1 MATAFLICML
11 LFSRRM
17 KFMGCTFE
25 QSTVMAVAIMLCSL
39 AGAFFLHRLIA
50 VVNNTYASEG
60 SGFVLYGGIIAGAV
74 SCIFLCK
81 IKGMNVWK
89 VIDEIASIVPLGQGI
104 GRVGCFVSG
113 CCYGKQTNG
122 MLNIIYSHPGSRAPQ
137 GIPLIPVQIYEA
149 IFDVLLFL
157 FLSYGLKKERALH
170 LTSVLYLLMYST
182 FRFIIEFF
190 RGDAVRGIWG
200 GLSTSQWISL
210 MFLPMILFFFVRLWK
225 KCRVNK
231 KTRSICNTYGRDD
244 CVGIRD

>member
-39 AGAFFLHRLIA
+39 AGAFFQHRLIA

>member
-1 MATAFLICML
+1 MLPYISIFGLEISSYGACMATAFLICLL

-17 KFMGCTFE
+17 KLMGSTFE

-39 AGAFFLHRLIA
+39 IGAFFLHRLIA
-50 VVNNTYASEG
+50 IVDDASASEE

-74 SCIFLCK
+74 SCILLCK
-81 IKGMNVWK
+81 IKGMNFWK
-89 VIDEIASIVPLGQGI
+89 VMDEIASLVSLGQGI

-122 MLNIIYSHPGSRAPQ
+122 LLHIIYNHPGSRAPQ

-157 FLSYGLKKERALH
+157 FLSYGLKKERTLH
-170 LTSVLYLLMYST
+170 LTSVLYLLLYST

-210 MFLPMILFFFVRLWK
+210 MFLPMILFFFVRLRK
-225 KCRVNK
+225 NRRANK
-231 KTRSICNTYGRDD
+231 
-244 CVGIRD
+244 

>member
-1 MATAFLICML
+1 MLPYISIFGLTVSLYGVCMATAFLICLL

-17 KFMGCTFE
+17 KLVGCTFE

-50 VVNNTYASEG
+50 VVNNSSASEG
-60 SGFVLYGGIIAGAV
+60 PGFVLYGGIIAGAM

-81 IKGMNVWK
+81 IEGMNVWK
-89 VIDEIASIVPLGQGI
+89 VTDEIASIVPLGQGI

-122 MLNIIYSHPGSRAPQ
+122 LLHIIYSHPGSRAPQ
-137 GIPLIPVQIYEA
+137 GIPLIPVQLYEA

-157 FLSYGLKKERALH
+157 FLSYGLKKERTLH
-170 LTSVLYLLMYST
+170 LTSGLYLLLYSM

-210 MFLPMILFFFVRLWK
+210 MCLPMILFFFIRLRK
-225 KCRVNK
+225 NSR
-231 KTRSICNTYGRDD
+231 TD
-244 CVGIRD
+244 

>member
-1 MATAFLICML
+1 MLPYISIFGFTISLYGVCMATAFLICLL
-11 LFSRRM
+11 LFARRM
-17 KFMGCTFE
+17 KLIGWTFE

-39 AGAFFLHRLIA
+39 IGAFFLHRLIA
-50 VVNNTYASEG
+50 AVDNTSASEG
-60 SGFVLYGGIIAGAV
+60 SGFVLYGGIIAGTM

-81 IKGMNVWK
+81 IKGVNVWK
-89 VIDEIASIVPLGQGI
+89 VMDEIASIVPLAQGI

-122 MLNIIYSHPGSRAPQ
+122 LLHIIYSHPGSRAPQ

-149 IFDVLLFL
+149 MFDVLLFL
-157 FLSYGLKKERALH
+157 FLSYGLKKERTLH
-170 LTSVLYLLMYST
+170 LTSVLYLLLYST

-225 KCRVNK
+225 NCRANK
-231 KTRSICNTYGRDD
+231 
-244 CVGIRD
+244 